1 MDEQRSFEE
10 RYKDPE
16 QVGLAFGH
24 VEGRIDDLEVSLV
37 EALGAI
43 AVAETREERLEALDR
58 LCERQPTM
66 KAHR

>member
-1 MDEQRSFEE
+1 MDERNERRFE
-10 RYKDPE
+10 DSE
-16 QVGLAFGH
+16 QIALGFGH
-24 VEGRIDDLEVSLV
+24 VERRIDDLEVGLV
-37 EALGAI
+37 EALEAF

>member
-1 MDEQRSFEE
+1 MDEQRSFEK
-10 RYKDPE
+10 RYEDAE

-66 KAHR
+66 KVHR